1 MKQKVI
7 IFGAGNCGML
17 IANSIKENHEILCFV
32 DNDTTKHGNKVY
44 LDQNTRGGGYLFI
57 IQR

>member
-32 DNDTTKHGNKVY
+32 DNAEN
-44 LDQNTRGGGYLFI
+44 
-57 IQR
+57 